1 VLAQSILLLVH
12 LYLVFDNAG
21 RTITLY
27 PYLFGIPAAVV

>member
-1 VLAQSILLLVH
+1 MLAQSIFLVVH
-12 LYLVFDNAG
+12 LYSVFDNAG